1 MLLVKTKI
9 SQSTIHGIGLFA
21 EEFIP
26 KGTKTWAY
34 DPLFDKAFTEE
45 EVAKLPPHA
54 LRRFYDYSYFDASM
68 NKFVLCFDDL
78 RFINHTEDSPN
89 IISATDHDI
98 AARDIMPGE
107 ELLCN
112 YNHFED
118 GYFERRG
125 IAYGTFAIL

>member
-1 MLLVKTKI
+1 MLLIKTTI

-21 EEFIP
+21 AEFIP

-34 DPLFDKAFTEE
+34 DPLFDKTFTEDE
-45 EVAKLPPHA
+45 ISKLPPHA
-54 LRRFYDYSYFDASM
+54 LRRFYDYSYYDASL

-78 RFINHTEDSPN
+78 RFINHTEDNPN
-89 IISATDHDI
+89 IISATDHDV